1 MIKNFAGIN
10 ELLQKPMD
18 RKQFLQQTA
27 AITMMVAGGGI
38 IVQSLIKGLGAS
50 QDRSH
55 SEVAASGYGGSA
67 YGGAATK

>member
-1 MIKNFAGIN
+1 MIKNIAGIN

-38 IVQSLIKGLGAS
+38 IVQSLIKGLGAG
-50 QDRSH
+50 QDKPRT
-55 SEVAASGYGGSA
+55 EVAASGYGGSA
-67 YGGAATK
+67 YGGTPK